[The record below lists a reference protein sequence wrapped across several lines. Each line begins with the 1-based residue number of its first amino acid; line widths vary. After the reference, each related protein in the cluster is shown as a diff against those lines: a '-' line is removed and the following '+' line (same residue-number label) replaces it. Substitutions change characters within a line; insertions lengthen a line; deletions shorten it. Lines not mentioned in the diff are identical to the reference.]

1 MSAGGI
7 GFTIS
12 RLNFTANATLLILEG
27 HAQFIGRVSSNNIRR
42 DSLRHLTIGDASW
55 SNGFVLMAR
64 EKR

>member
-1 MSAGGI
+1 MI
-7 GFTIS
+7 YTLQHY
-12 RLNFTANATLLILEG
+12 RVDATLEG

-42 DSLRHLTIGDASW
+42 DSRRHLTIGDASW